1 MYINSEIP
9 TLSIKTAK
17 LNNEDIILVSGYTNK
32 TGSDEDINLRYK
44 YENLKKEA
52 REIFGEFDL
61 LYEWNTEDT
70 ISLDKIPYIGEFS
83 NYTENLYL
91 ATGFEK
97 WGMTNSNIAGNI
109 ISDKICSNKNE
120 YEDIFKATRLHPIK
134 NREELK
140 NMVKQSFKS
149 LVTDKLKDSKDVL
162 NDVKNDEGKI
172 VMFGDVK
179 VGIYKDIDGNVYA
192 IKPVCTHLGCE
203 LTWNDLNKTWDC
215 PCHGS
220 RFEYT
225 GKCIYSPANQDLENY
240 NFE

>member
-109 ISDKICSNKNE
+109 ISDKI
-120 YEDIFKATRLHPIK
+120 
-134 NREELK
+134 
-140 NMVKQSFKS
+140 
-149 LVTDKLKDSKDVL
+149 
-162 NDVKNDEGKI
+162 
-172 VMFGDVK
+172 
-179 VGIYKDIDGNVYA
+179 
-192 IKPVCTHLGCE
+192 
-203 LTWNDLNKTWDC
+203 
-215 PCHGS
+215 
-220 RFEYT
+220 
-225 GKCIYSPANQDLENY
+225 
-240 NFE
+240 